1 MKIVADI
8 GNTQIKW
15 ARVAAG
21 GLEDVDQ
28 AMHTGSADAAFEALG
43 AALVGASHVVAANV
57 AGEESAERLNACAA
71 KHGAA
76 LVLVRPA
83 REQFGVRCAYRD
95 PSRLG
100 ADRWAAV
107 IAAHQ
112 LVDGAACVIDAGT
125 TVTLDAVAL
134 DGRHLG
140 GLILAGPKIVADAL
154 SRETRGIGDT
164 APAGAA
170 PAGLDLLGASTNDAV
185 AHGTMLGIAGG
196 LDRAVAEIATALG
209 TSPTVV
215 LTGGGASELESW
227 LETPVSYRPQFVLE
241 GLAYIAS
248 ES

>member
-15 ARVAAG
+15 ARVTDGQLEAG
-21 GLEDVDQ
+21 GQAVHSGAVDT
-28 AMHTGSADAAFEALG
+28 ALEALG
-43 AALVGASHVVAANV
+43 AALVDATHLVAANV
-57 AGEESAERLNACAA
+57 AGEEFADLLRDCVA

-76 LVLVRPA
+76 LTLVRPA
-83 REQFGVRCAYRD
+83 EKQFGVRCAYRD
-95 PSRLG
+95 PARLG

-125 TVTLDAVAL
+125 TVTLDAVDL
-134 DGRHLG
+134 DGLHLG
-140 GLILAGPKIVADAL
+140 GLILAGPQIVAGAL

-164 APAGAA
+164 VPAGTA
-170 PAGLDLLGASTNDAV
+170 PTGLGLLGASTNDAV
-185 AHGTMLGIAGG
+185 AHGTMLGIAAG

-215 LTGGGASELESW
+215 LTGGGAVELESW

>member
-15 ARVAAG
+15 ARVADS
-21 GLEDVDQ
+21 GLVDIEQ
-28 AMHTGSADAAFEALG
+28 AVHTGSADAAVEALSI
-43 AALVGASHVVAANV
+43 ALVGSTHVFAANV
-57 AGEESAERLNACAA
+57 AGEEFGERLSACVAA
-71 KHGAA
+71 HDAK
-76 LVLVRPA
+76 LTLVRPA

-107 IAAHQ
+107 VAAHQ

-125 TVTLDAVAL
+125 TVTLDAVAR
-134 DGRHLG
+134 DGIHLG
-140 GLILAGPKIVADAL
+140 GLILAGPQIVANAL

-164 APAGAA
+164 EPADSA

-185 AHGTMLGIAGG
+185 AHGTMLGIAAG
-196 LDRAVAEIATALG
+196 LDRAVTEIAKALG
-209 TSPTVV
+209 APPTVV